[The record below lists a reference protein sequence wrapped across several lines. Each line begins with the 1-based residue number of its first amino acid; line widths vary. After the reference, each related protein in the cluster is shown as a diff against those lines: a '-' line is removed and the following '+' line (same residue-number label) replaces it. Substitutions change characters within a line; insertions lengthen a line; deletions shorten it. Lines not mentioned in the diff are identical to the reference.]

1 MKKRDLLLTVLAVV
15 LALTAAIGA
24 AHAYFTTYITARG
37 GYHLLLGKEIVFSE
51 TPTSADKTVNIQ
63 SDANSG
69 PLYVRVKAIVAAQ
82 YADKLAYSGD
92 NWILEDG
99 YYYYTASV
107 PEYDRIELR
116 RAWSLK
122 GLAEAQPL
130 TVWRKHASGG
140 YERVQVETGISDG
153 INIEIKS
160 GQSAVDKLR
169 GPRVINTEED
179 GQ

>member
-1 MKKRDLLLTVLAVV
+1 MKRKDLLLTVLAAV

-51 TPTSADKTVNIQ
+51 TPTSADKTVTIQ

-99 YYYYTASV
+99 YYYYTPVLEPGQTADALYLGVRDVLSSALD
-107 PEYDRIELR
+107 EEQT
-116 RAWSLK
+116 
-122 GLAEAQPL
+122 E
-130 TVWRKHASGG
+130 
-140 YERVQVETGISDG
+140 
-153 INIEIKS
+153 INIIVVYEC
-160 GQSAVDKLR
+160 APVLFD
-169 GPRVINTEED
+169 ED
-179 GQ
+179 GSPYDYNDPLIWAQTLLEGGAA